1 MKVYR
6 VRAIIERDMRKFFR
20 SPALMMTS
28 MVFPLMQLIVL
39 GYAFGGKIKNVR
51 LALVD
56 EDRSSESR
64 LVRERLN
71 AIQDGPQTFYV
82 SEYNNLP
89 DAMTDLRAGFVKAVL
104 DIPEDFSE
112 RVLRGE
118 RPRIAFIEDNT
129 DSFTASGILERV
141 QQIQTNLNGPEMPP
155 LQPGQS
161 MAASMNG
168 MFAPNRLP
176 SRIDIQTVEVYP
188 YIEYIKYLL
197 AGSISISIFVVAMI
211 GGGIVFIDD
220 KARGLHEGYL
230 TTPLT
235 KADLVL
241 GLVSAGAIKGLMAGL
256 TITLIGGLIAGIERL
271 WDPVRLV
278 YLVIT
283 LGVTALAMISF
294 MFLLMVRVND
304 PLVPRAIFGVLNT
317 LLFFPSGAIYPTEGF
332 PKWLR
337 WISVVDPFTYAV
349 HALKNL
355 LLKNTGFE
363 GIYRDVGLLLAFA
376 ALLIG
381 GCIALFKRQ
390 I

>member
-1 MKVYR
+1 V
-6 VRAIIERDMRKFFR
+6 
-20 SPALMMTS
+20 
-28 MVFPLMQLIVL
+28 
-39 GYAFGGKIKNVR
+39 
-51 LALVD
+51 
-56 EDRSSESR
+56 
-64 LVRERLN
+64 LN
-71 AIQDGPQTFYV
+71 AIEVGPQTFRI
-82 SEYNNLP
+82 SEYSNLT

-104 DIPEDFSE
+104 YIPQDFSE
-112 RVLRGE
+112 RVLRNNK
-118 RPRIAFIEDNT
+118 PQLAFIEDNT
-129 DSFTASGILERV
+129 DSFTVSGISERI
-141 QQIQTNLNGPEMPP
+141 QEIQTSLNGPVLPP

-161 MAASMNG
+161 QASNMAAMLS
-168 MFAPNRLP
+168 PERLP
-176 SRIDIQTVEVYP
+176 GKIEVQTVEVYP

-230 TTPLT
+230 ATPLS
-235 KADLVL
+235 KGDLVL

-256 TITLIGGLIAGIERL
+256 TITVIGGMIAGIERL

-278 YLVIT
+278 YLVLV

-332 PKWLR
+332 PAWLR

-355 LLKNTGFE
+355 LLKNTGFP
-363 GIYRDVGLLLAFA
+363 GIYRDVLLLSAFSVV
-376 ALLIG
+376 LIS

>member
-1 MKVYR
+1 
-6 VRAIIERDMRKFFR
+6 
-20 SPALMMTS
+20 
-28 MVFPLMQLIVL
+28 
-39 GYAFGGKIKNVR
+39 VR

-71 AIQDGPQTFYV
+71 AIEDGPRTFRV

-104 DIPEDFSE
+104 DIPHDFSE
-112 RVLRGE
+112 RVLRGDK
-118 RPRIAFIEDNT
+118 PRLAFVEDNT
-129 DSFTASGILERV
+129 DTFTASGIFERI
-141 QQIQTNLNGPEMPP
+141 QQIQTTLNGPEMPL

-168 MFAPNRLP
+168 MLSPNRLP
-176 SRIDIQTVEVYP
+176 ATVDIQTVEVYP

-241 GLVSAGAIKGLMAGL
+241 GLVSSGAIKGLMAGL

-278 YLVIT
+278 YLVIV
-283 LGVTALAMISF
+283 LSVTALAMISF
-294 MFLLMVRVND
+294 MFLLMVRVDN

-317 LLFFPSGAIYPTEGF
+317 LLYFPSGAIYPTEGF
-332 PKWLR
+332 PVWLR
-337 WISVVDPFTYAV
+337 WISVIDPFTYAV

-363 GIYRDVGLLLAFA
+363 GIYRDVGLLCVFA
-376 ALLIG
+376 VLLIG

>member
-1 MKVYR
+1 MKLYR
-6 VRAIIERDMRKFFR
+6 IRAIIERDMRKFFR

-56 EDRSSESR
+56 EDRGVESR
-64 LVRERLN
+64 LVRERLY
-71 AIQDGPQTFYV
+71 AIQDGPQTFRV
-82 SEYNNLP
+82 FDYNNLP

-104 DIPEDFSE
+104 DIPPDFSE
-112 RVLRGE
+112 RVLRSE
-118 RPRIAFIEDNT
+118 KPRLAFIEDNT
-129 DSFTASGILERV
+129 DNFTASGIFERI
-141 QQIQTNLNGPEMPP
+141 QQIQANLNGPELPP
-155 LQPGQS
+155 LQPGES
-161 MAASMNG
+161 LAASMSG
-168 MFAPNRLP
+168 VFSPDRLP
-176 SRIDIQTVEVYP
+176 ARIDIQTVEVYP

-197 AGSISISIFVVAMI
+197 SGSISISIFVVAMI

-241 GLVSAGAIKGLMAGL
+241 GLVSSGAIKGLMAGL

-278 YLVIT
+278 YLVVV

-332 PKWLR
+332 PGWLR
-337 WISVVDPFTYAV
+337 WISVIDPFTYAV

-376 ALLIG
+376 AILIS